1 MRKTTTFPSSLVA
14 LAAAGFLL
22 PAASIQAQE
31 TPPTAGTLQ
40 TPTVHVVVRG
50 ETLWGLAMRYLGDPY
65 LWPQI
70 YRMNTLVV
78 EDPHWIFPG
87 EELRLEPLEET
98 EGDPGLIEVE
108 PGVIDEEEV
117 RRGELPEEEEVEPP
131 KPIAPRPPPT
141 ETAPTVF
148 LPDRDTGRGLASRRT
163 SAVYR
168 YRSLRPGDFYSAG
181 FLTEDEALPWADVL
195 GNVGTPTLGNLT
207 ASSSARI
214 YNEIEILAP
223 ESAVYQVGDSLLVA
237 HLSRELRDWGWV
249 VVPSGLAQVTSV
261 AGSNVRAEV
270 ITQFG
275 RISDGQ
281 VAMPVE
287 HYDDPGDVVPVPIE
301 NGMVGQVITGRDIT
315 QVPSYRDV
323 IFINLGAS
331 DGVALGD
338 IYEVLLPIG
347 DAESA
352 VAAETEQVSLLQIVH
367 VQENSASGLM
377 VNIRDLGTGPGAE
390 VRLVRKMPS

>member
-1 MRKTTTFPSSLVA
+1 MRKTTTFRSSLVA
-14 LAAAGFLL
+14 LAVAGSML
-22 PAASIQAQE
+22 PAATAQAQE
-31 TPPTAGTLQ
+31 IPPATGTLQ
-40 TPTVHVVVRG
+40 TPTVHVVVQG

-87 EELRLEPLEET
+87 EELRLEPLEVT

-108 PGVIDEEEV
+108 PGVVDEEEV
-117 RRGELPEEEEVEPP
+117 RQVEIPEEEAPTPV
-131 KPIAPRPPPT
+131 APRPPPT

-168 YRSLRPGDFYSAG
+168 YRSLRPGDYYSAG
-181 FLTEDEALPWADVL
+181 FLTEQEALPWADVL
-195 GNVGTPTLGNLT
+195 GAVGTPTLGNLT
-207 ASSSARI
+207 ASSAARI
-214 YNEIEILAP
+214 YNEIELVAP
-223 ESAVYQVGDSLLVA
+223 ATAVYQVGDSLLIA
-237 HLSRELRDWGWV
+237 QMGREVREWGRV
-249 VVPSGLAQVTSV
+249 IVPSGLVKVTSV

-270 ITQFG
+270 VTQFG

-287 HYDDPGDVVPVPIE
+287 DYSDPGDVVPVPIE
-301 NGMVGQVITGRDIT
+301 NGMVGEVIAARDIT
-315 QVPSYRDV
+315 QLPSYRDI

-338 IYEVLLPIG
+338 VFEVLRPLG
-347 DAESA
+347 GEETAAAFDDA
-352 VAAETEQVSLLQIVH
+352 TEQVALLQIVH
-367 VQENSASGLM
+367 VRENSASGLV
-377 VNIRDLGTGPGAE
+377 VNINNLGTGPGVS